1 MKIAIL
7 TLQLHT
13 NYGGILQAYALQT
26 VLERMGHEVE
36 HLQPEVTYPPL
47 HPAWQMPLVWGKR
60 LIRKFLGGDRKLPI
74 FEHPYKWVRK
84 NTDQFIADNIH
95 CRYVKPADW
104 DESLADDYDVFV
116 VGSDQVWRPY
126 MSGHI
131 ERYLTAFL
139 GASDVQRIAF
149 SASFGVDNDEYSEDE
164 RNQARDFLP
173 LFNAISVREES
184 GIKLCRDIFG
194 VDVVQTLDPTML
206 LSADDYDR
214 LSVNATSPS
223 GKLMTYILDES
234 SLTDRVVDVIANKSG
249 LKPFRANSRVEL
261 GEKEPKLSNRQQ
273 LPVENWLRSF
283 RDAELVITDS
293 FHACVFSIL
302 YNKPFL
308 CIGNDFRGAAR
319 FHSLLGQFGLMDRLI
334 SIDSGNM
341 PSSDIDWTNVN
352 AILEEK
358 RKESLDFLHSALGD

>member
-7 TLQLHT
+7 TLPLHT

-36 HLQPEVTYPPL
+36 HLQPGVTYPPL
-47 HPAWQMPLVWGKR
+47 HPTWQMPLVWGKR
-60 LIRKFLGGDRKLPI
+60 LIRKYLGGDRKLPI

-84 NTDQFIADNIH
+84 NTDRFIAENIH
-95 CRYVKPADW
+95 CRYLNPADW
-104 DESLADDYDVFV
+104 NESLADDYDIFV

-126 MSGHI
+126 MSGRI

-139 GASDVQRIAF
+139 GTSKARRIAF

-164 RNQARDFLP
+164 RNLARNFLP
-173 LFNAISVREES
+173 LFNAVSVREES
-184 GIKLCRDIFG
+184 GIKLCREIFG
-194 VDVVQTLDPTML
+194 VDAVQTLDPTML

-214 LSVNATSPS
+214 LSENAPVPS

-234 SLTDRVVDVIANKSG
+234 PLTDRMVDVLAKQIG
-249 LKPFRANSRVEL
+249 LEPFRANSRVEM
-261 GEKEPKLSNRQQ
+261 GEKESKLSNRQQ

-283 RDAELVITDS
+283 RDAEFIITDS

-319 FHSLLGQFGLMDRLI
+319 FHSLIGQFGLMDRLV
-334 SIDSGNM
+334 SIDSDHI
-341 PSSDIDWTNVN
+341 PSSDIDWTRVN
-352 AILEEK
+352 AILKEK
-358 RKESLDFLHSALGD
+358 RKESFDFLHRALDN